1 MTKNLE
7 KRAELVDHLAELR
20 TRLIRCLVYVVVG
33 AVAAWFMYEPFIY
46 RWLTDPMNAVLRN
59 QDTKYMFTSIV
70 QPFML
75 RMQVC
80 GVAGLIIVLPLVT
93 LEIWGFIAP
102 GLRANERKPLKWVAP
117 LSIVLFISGVA
128 LAYLVL
134 PQGFRWFAEFIPSNA
149 EIRPS
154 VQETMR
160 FVILMLLGFGVAFE
174 LPVFLML
181 LGHVG
186 IVNSKMLKS
195 QWRYW
200 MVGIALGAAVLTP
213 SNDVLTMLAMAIPL
227 VFLYIGSIGL
237 VKLVEKKTPRD

>member
-1 MTKNLE
+1 MVKNLE
-7 KRAELVDHLAELR
+7 KRAELVDHLTELR
-20 TRLIRCLVYVVVG
+20 TRLIRCSIYVVVG
-33 AVAAWFMYEPFIY
+33 AAAAWFLYEPFIY
-46 RWLTDPMNAVLRN
+46 KLLTDPMNAVLQK

-80 GVAGLIIVLPLVT
+80 GVAGLIIMLPLVT
-93 LEIWGFIAP
+93 LEVWGFIAP

-117 LSIVLFISGVA
+117 LSIFLFISGVA

-134 PQGFRWFAEFIPSNA
+134 PQGFKWFAQYIPANA

-160 FVILMLLGFGVAFE
+160 FVILMMLGFGVAFE

-186 IVNSKMLKS
+186 IINSSMLKS

-200 MVGIALGAAVLTP
+200 MVGISLGAAMLTP
-213 SNDVLTMLAMAIPL
+213 SNDVLSMMAMAIPL
-227 VFLYIGSIGL
+227 VILYIASIGL
-237 VKLVEKKTPRD
+237 VKIVEKKPSRE